1 MRRLYQK
8 IYLTMI
14 GALLLLVLIAGAAWR
29 FGPGGPPVG
38 QAFELI
44 GELAA
49 VALPPAEATP
59 AVQAEALRQLA
70 GRLRLDLALFDS
82 GRRSIATIGHPLPP
96 PDPDRDSGVRYGPG
110 GPAWV
115 FRLPDDRWLVAR
127 PPPRHRS
134 PVVALM
140 AALAVVAVVV
150 AVAAFPVVRG
160 LTRRLETLQAGVE
173 TLGAGHLAARV
184 PVEGRDEVARLAES
198 FNRAAGRIE
207 ELVGA
212 HRLLLANASHELRTP
227 LARIRL
233 GIELMRA
240 RPDDDRHA
248 ADLARDIAELDGLI
262 DEILLASRLD
272 AIAAPPAAEEVDLL
286 ALAAEE
292 CALFDGTLDGEP
304 VTLTGDPRLLR
315 RMIRNLLE
323 NAARYGAP
331 PVRVGLRAEAG
342 RAVLTVADGGPG
354 IPAGQRE
361 QVFAPF
367 FRLAGDGRGA
377 GLGLALVRQIA
388 RLHGG
393 DAVVAPQ
400 PGVPSCFR
408 VDLPLAR
415 GGPEPGRADA
425 PALARGGRT

>member
-1 MRRLYQK
+1 MRRLYHK
-8 IYLTMI
+8 IYLTMV
-14 GALLLLVLIAGAAWR
+14 GALVLLVLVAGTIWR

-38 QAFELI
+38 QAFELA
-44 GELAA
+44 GDLAA
-49 VALPPAEATP
+49 VALPPADAP
-59 AVQAEALRQLA
+59 QAAQQQALAALGQ
-70 GRLRLDLALFDS
+70 RLRLDMALHDAA
-82 GRRSIATIGHPLPP
+82 GRRIAATGGPLPP
-96 PDPDRDSGVRYGPG
+96 PDRSGDPGFRYGPG

-115 FRLPDDRWLVAR
+115 IHLPDERVLVAR

-134 PVVALM
+134 PLVPLMVALT
-140 AALAVVAVVV
+140 LIAVVV
-150 AVAAFPVVRG
+150 AVAAFPVVRS

-173 TLGAGHLAARV
+173 TLGAGNLAARV

-233 GIELMRA
+233 GVELMKT
-240 RPDDDRHA
+240 RPDPRHS
-248 ADLARDIAELDGLI
+248 DNLERDIAELDGLI

-272 AIAAPPAAEEVDLL
+272 AIGAPQAAEEVDLL

-292 CALFDGTLDGEP
+292 CARYDCTLDGAP

-323 NAARYGAP
+323 NAERHGAP
-331 PVRVGLRAEAG
+331 PVEVSLATEAG
-342 RAVLTVADGGPG
+342 TAVLTVSDGGPG
-354 IPAGQRE
+354 VPAAQRE
-361 QVFAPF
+361 HVFTPF
-367 FRLAGDGRGA
+367 FRLAGDSRGA
-377 GLGLALVRQIA
+377 GLGLSLVRQIA

-393 DAVVAPQ
+393 DATVAPQ
-400 PGVPSCFR
+400 GESRSGFKV
-408 VDLPLAR
+408 VLPLAR
-415 GGPEPGRADA
+415 A
-425 PALARGGRT
+425 

>member
-1 MRRLYQK
+1 MRRLYHK
-8 IYLTMI
+8 IYLTI
-14 GALLLLVLIAGAAWR
+14 VGSLVLLVLVAGAIWR

-38 QAFELI
+38 QAFEI
-44 GELAA
+44 AGELAA
-49 VALPPAEATP
+49 VALPPSDAPHA
-59 AVQAEALRQLA
+59 AQQDALAQL
-70 GRLRLDLALFDS
+70 GRRLRLDIALYDATLQPIAAV
-82 GRRSIATIGHPLPP
+82 GRPLPP
-96 PDPDRDSGVRYGPG
+96 PDPTRDSGLVYGPG

-134 PVVALM
+134 PVLALM
-140 AALAVVAVVV
+140 AALAVIALVV

-184 PVEGRDEVARLAES
+184 PVEGRDEVARLAAS
-198 FNRAAGRIE
+198 FNRAATRIE

-233 GIELMRA
+233 GVELMKT
-240 RPDDDRHA
+240 RPDPRHA
-248 ADLARDIAELDGLI
+248 TDLERDIAELDGLI

-272 AIAAPPAAEEVDLL
+272 SIATPPASEEVDML

-292 CALFDGTLDGEP
+292 CARWDCTLDGTP
-304 VTLTGDPRLLR
+304 VTLAGDPRLLC

-323 NAARYGAP
+323 NAERYGAP
-331 PVRVGLRAEAG
+331 PVRVGLAVEGR

-354 IPAGQRE
+354 IPAAQRE

-367 FRLAGDGRGA
+367 FRLAGDSRGA
-377 GLGLALVRQIA
+377 GLGLSLVRQIA

-393 DAVVAPQ
+393 DAMVAPG
-400 PGVPSCFR
+400 PATASCFR
-408 VDLPLAR
+408 VELPLAR
-415 GGPEPGRADA
+415 A
-425 PALARGGRT
+425 

>member
-1 MRRLYQK
+1 MRRLYHK

-14 GALLLLVLIAGAAWR
+14 GALVLLVLVAGAIWR

-38 QAFELI
+38 QAFEI
-44 GELAA
+44 AGELAA
-49 VALPPAEATP
+49 VALPPSDAPHA
-59 AVQAEALRQLA
+59 AQQEALAQL
-70 GRLRLDLALFDS
+70 GHRLRLDIALYDAALQPIAAF
-82 GRRSIATIGHPLPP
+82 GRPLPP
-96 PDPDRDSGVRYGPG
+96 PDPSRDSGLVYGPG
-110 GPAWV
+110 GPAWI

-134 PVVALM
+134 PVLALM
-140 AALAVVAVVV
+140 AALAVIALVV

-184 PVEGRDEVARLAES
+184 PVEGRDEVARLAAS
-198 FNRAAGRIE
+198 FNRAATRIE

-233 GIELMRA
+233 GVELMKT
-240 RPDDDRHA
+240 RPDPRHA
-248 ADLARDIAELDGLI
+248 TDLERDIAELDGLI

-272 AIAAPPAAEEVDLL
+272 AIATPPASEEVDLL

-292 CALFDGTLDGEP
+292 CARYDCTLDGTP
-304 VTLTGDPRLLR
+304 VTLAGDPRLLR

-323 NAARYGAP
+323 NAERYGAP
-331 PVRVGLRAEAG
+331 PVRVGLATAAG

-354 IPAGQRE
+354 IPAAQRE

-367 FRLAGDGRGA
+367 FRLAGDSHGA
-377 GLGLALVRQIA
+377 GLGLSLVRQIA

-393 DAVVAPQ
+393 DAVVASGPEAA
-400 PGVPSCFR
+400 SCFR
-408 VDLPLAR
+408 VELPLV
-415 GGPEPGRADA
+415 RA
-425 PALARGGRT
+425 